1 MNTAVIEIRNDM
13 AYSFLCNLERMDLL
27 RILSRGKTNELENKK
42 QKLSERFAGSL
53 SSERTEELQMELKN
67 MRKEWERDIY

>member
-42 QKLSERFAGSL
+42 QKPSDFFCTLSI
-53 SSERTEELQMELKN
+53 EEGEKFQNHVINSRL
-67 MRKEWERDIY
+67 EWDRNI